1 MASGAR
7 LSAGERL
14 AVDDG
19 PRGVGAERG
28 LLGRLVN
35 LAQTEVVSFFIL
47 FFCYF
52 LLDLYILKL
61 NFKSKLQIPKF
72 KTHPT

>member
-1 MASGAR
+1 M
-7 LSAGERL
+7 
-14 AVDDG
+14 
-19 PRGVGAERG
+19 GAERG

-47 FFCYF
+47 FVCYF

>member
-28 LLGRLVN
+28 LLGRL
-35 LAQTEVVSFFIL
+35 AIW
-47 FFCYF
+47 
-52 LLDLYILKL
+52 
-61 NFKSKLQIPKF
+61 PK
-72 KTHPT
+72 PR